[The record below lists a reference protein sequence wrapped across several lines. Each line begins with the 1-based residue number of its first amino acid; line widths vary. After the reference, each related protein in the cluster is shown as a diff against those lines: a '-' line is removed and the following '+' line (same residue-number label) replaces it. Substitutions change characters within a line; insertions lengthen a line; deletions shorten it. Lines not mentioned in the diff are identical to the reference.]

1 MTKNQRFWQFFPQKL
16 PKNNKKVVILMK
28 IIKKI
33 DDLGRIAIPKEIRR
47 ALRWMGGDEI
57 EINLNDDRSISLRR
71 HEDDTI
77 NILQGLRD
85 NWQDDSEIEGYFIDL
100 IEALKEK
107 IEN

>member
-1 MTKNQRFWQFFPQKL
+1 
-16 PKNNKKVVILMK
+16 MK

-33 DDLGRIAIPKEIRR
+33 DDLGRIAIPKEVRR

-57 EINLNDDRSISLRR
+57 EIILNDDRSVSLRR

-77 NILQGLRD
+77 NILQDLRD
-85 NWQDDSEIEGYFIDL
+85 NWQDDPEIKGYFIDL

>member
-1 MTKNQRFWQFFPQKL
+1 
-16 PKNNKKVVILMK
+16 MK

-47 ALRWMGGDEI
+47 SLRWMGGDEI
-57 EINLNDDRSISLRR
+57 EISLNDDRSISLRR

-77 NILQGLRD
+77 NILQDLRD

>member
-1 MTKNQRFWQFFPQKL
+1 MFYKGRRVKFLPFLVGFFQL
-16 PKNNKKVVILMK
+16 
-28 IIKKI
+28 IIKKM
-33 DDLGRIAIPKEIRR
+33 DDLGRICIPKELRR
-47 ALRWMGGDEI
+47 SLRWMGGDEI
-57 EINLNDDRSISLRR
+57 EISLNDDRSISLRR

>member
-1 MTKNQRFWQFFPQKL
+1 
-16 PKNNKKVVILMK
+16 MK

-57 EINLNDDRSISLRR
+57 EISLNDDRSISLRR

-85 NWQDDSEIEGYFIDL
+85 NWQDDAEIEGYFIDL

>member
-1 MTKNQRFWQFFPQKL
+1 
-16 PKNNKKVVILMK
+16 MK

-85 NWQDDSEIEGYFIDL
+85 NWQDDPEIEGYFIDL

-107 IEN
+107 IEH

>member
-1 MTKNQRFWQFFPQKL
+1 
-16 PKNNKKVVILMK
+16 MK

-57 EINLNDDRSISLRR
+57 EISLKDDRSINLRR

-85 NWQDDSEIEGYFIDL
+85 NWQDDPEIEGYFIDL